1 MRPTSLATYL
11 ATPVALVLFALPAT
25 AQQVDHYEPVPSE
38 TLAEAMENL
47 ATYNARV
54 EEVVARDELS
64 GSDME
69 EIHQYTYTME
79 QAVARIATSMDGIA
93 AMLEEVHLASE
104 GDDTEDLR
112 AKAAYLEQTAP
123 LTD

>member
-1 MRPTSLATYL
+1 MRLTYL
-11 ATPVALVLFALPAT
+11 ATPVALALFALPAT
-25 AQQVDHYEPVPSE
+25 AQEVDHYEPVPSE

-54 EEVVARDELS
+54 EEVLARDELS
-64 GSDME
+64 VSDME

-79 QAVARIATSMDGIA
+79 QAVARIATSMAEIA
-93 AMLEEVHLASE
+93 ENLEEVHLASE
-104 GDDTEDLR
+104 GDDSADLR
-112 AKAAYLEQTAP
+112 DKAAAYLEQTAP